1 MRAELNNIPVFKPLP
16 LDWVRT
22 AELAGDFGNP
32 NQLSNFGPLVV
43 LLERKLAELLNVH
56 PDQVVIFSNCTD
68 ALAAS
73 LATLEGVSMAVIPG
87 FSFVATL
94 RAAQV
99 SMPGSFHIEDV
110 DPVTWALTPNPNG
123 FEPWVYVPV
132 APFGVDPSATLRR
145 FEGQKVIVDAAASLA
160 TFPNLSN
167 LAPNQSVC
175 FSLHAT
181 KVLGAGEGGFG
192 VYGDTRWAGRARSW
206 SNFGRDDNEFQRHGT
221 NSKMSE
227 VQAAFCLA
235 RLENKDEEIVEW
247 RAAQR
252 IASRVTQKH
261 SLKVQ
266 PHAFGTVHPY
276 WTVELESG
284 DQRVRLEAE
293 LRARG
298 IGYRRWWP
306 VDLSVLAGKPTLE
319 VSSELARR
327 TLGLPLF
334 CGLTDSDGER
344 ISEALTA
351 SGI

>member
-1 MRAELNNIPVFKPLP
+1 MRVELKKIPVFKPRP
-16 LDWVRT
+16 LDWLR
-22 AELAGDFGNP
+22 ASELASSYGNP
-32 NQLSNFGPLVV
+32 NQLSNFGPLVA
-43 LLERKLAELLNVH
+43 LLERKLADLLNVH

-68 ALAAS
+68 AIAGS
-73 LATLEGVSMAVIPG
+73 LATLEDIFEAVIPG

-99 SMPGSFHIEDV
+99 SMPGSFRIEDV
-110 DPVTWALTPNPNG
+110 DPVTWALTPNLNG
-123 FEPWVYVPV
+123 SEHEVYVPV

-145 FEGQKVIVDAAASLA
+145 FEGRKVIVDAAASLA
-160 TFPNLSN
+160 TFPDLSN
-167 LAPNQSVC
+167 LAHNQSVC

-192 VYGDTRWAGRARSW
+192 VYGDIRWAARARSW
-206 SNFGRDDNEFQRHGT
+206 SNFGRDESEFQKHGT

-235 RLENKDEEIVEW
+235 RLETKNEELFEW
-247 RAAQR
+247 MAAQN
-252 IASRVTQKH
+252 IASTVTHKH

-266 PHAFGTVHPY
+266 PHAFETVHPY
-276 WTVELESG
+276 WTLELESG

-306 VDLSVLAGKPTLE
+306 ADLSVLAGKPTLQ

-334 CGLTDSDGER
+334 CGLTESNGER
-344 ISEALTA
+344 ISEALAA

>member
-1 MRAELNNIPVFKPLP
+1 MHAELNIIPVFKPRP

-22 AELAGDFGNP
+22 TELAGDFGNP

-43 LLERKLAELLNVH
+43 LLERKLADLLNVN
-56 PDQVVIFSNCTD
+56 PDQVVVFSNCTD
-68 ALAAS
+68 AIAAS
-73 LATLEGVSMAVIPG
+73 LATLEGAFEAVIPG

-99 SMPGSFHIEDV
+99 SMPGSFRIEDV
-110 DPVTWALTPNPNG
+110 DPLTWALTPNQKG
-123 FEPWVYVPV
+123 SEREVYVPV
-132 APFGVDPSATLRR
+132 APFGVDPSATLRS
-145 FEGQKVIVDAAASLA
+145 FQGQKVIVDAAASLA

-167 LAPNQSVC
+167 LAHNQSVC

-192 VYGDTRWAGRARSW
+192 VYGDTRWAARARSW
-206 SNFGRDDNEFQRHGT
+206 SNFGREENNFQKHGT

-235 RLENKDEEIVEW
+235 RLESKDEEIAEW
-247 RAAQR
+247 KAAQR
-252 IASRVTQKH
+252 VASTVTHKH

-276 WTVELESG
+276 WTVELESE
-284 DQRVRLEAE
+284 DQRFRLETE
-293 LRARG
+293 LRGLG

-306 VDLSVLAGKPTLE
+306 VDLSALSGKPTLE

-334 CGLTDSDGER
+334 CGLTDSDGQR